1 MCKPGDRVTVAL
13 SGGADSV
20 CLFHLLRQMEGIQLS
35 AVHVHH
41 GIRETADRDEAFVIS
56 LCKAYDVPLTVRH
69 VDVPTEASTLG
80 TGLEETARRLR
91 YEVFESL
98 DTDHIALAHHCRDQA
113 ETLLLNLCRGSGLT
127 GLAGMPAVRG
137 RYIRP
142 LLKTEPEQ
150 IRAYLAE
157 QGFPWVEDETNEDPA
172 YRRNYLRR
180 EILPRLEQNVNAQ
193 AVRHM
198 ADAAA
203 LLQED
208 LAVLEQ
214 MAVRALDEA
223 RTEEGLSV
231 KILSE
236 MPKAL
241 QHRVWKQFFET
252 LGVRQDLAQIHYEQ
266 LDQLLTGESGC
277 RVDLPHGISLERS
290 YDTILRW
297 NDPEEIKAF
306 RIPQVPWHGRI
317 DRFALELDVS
327 FVENVKFSGFSE
339 NLYTKTFDYDTI
351 KDTLVL
357 RTRMPGDYLTMAGG
371 RKKLKEYMIDEKIP
385 RHLRDQVPLLADGN
399 HILWVIGHR
408 MSDGCKLSEHTKRAV
423 QVSVIEIQEMKGRN
437 DEL

>member
-20 CLFHLLRQMEGIQLS
+20 CLFHLLRQMEDISLS

-41 GIRETADRDEAFVIS
+41 GIRETADRDEAFVAD
-56 LCKAYDVPLTVRH
+56 LCKTYEVPLIVRH
-69 VDVPTEASTLG
+69 VDVPMEARMLG

-91 YEVFESL
+91 YAVLDDL

-142 LLKTEPEQ
+142 LLNTDPEE
-150 IRAYLAE
+150 IRAYLIE
-157 QGFPWVEDETNEDPA
+157 QGFTWVEDETNEDPA
-172 YRRNYLRR
+172 YRRNYLRHAV
-180 EILPRLEQNVNAQ
+180 LPLLEQNVNVQ

-198 ADAAA
+198 ADTAA

-208 LAVLEQ
+208 LALLEEF
-214 MAVRALDEA
+214 AAKTLAEA
-223 RTEEGLSV
+223 QTEEGLSIAELI
-231 KILSE
+231 K

-241 QHRVWKQFFET
+241 RFRVWKQFLEEQGT
-252 LGVRQDLAQIHYEQ
+252 EQDLSRIHYDQ
-266 LDQLLTGESGC
+266 LDELLMKESGH
-277 RVDLPHGISLERS
+277 RVELPHGISLERS
-290 YDTILRW
+290 YDTIRIW
-297 NDPEEIKAF
+297 DEPQEIKAF

-317 DRFALELDVS
+317 DRFALELNVS

-357 RTRMPGDYLTMAGG
+357 RTRKPGDYLTMAGG

-385 RHLRDQVPLLADGN
+385 RHLRDQVPVLADGS

-408 MSDGCKLSEHTKRAV
+408 MSHGCKLTEHTKRAV
-423 QVSVIEIQEMKGRN
+423 QVSVIEIQTNEREKQ
-437 DEL
+437 